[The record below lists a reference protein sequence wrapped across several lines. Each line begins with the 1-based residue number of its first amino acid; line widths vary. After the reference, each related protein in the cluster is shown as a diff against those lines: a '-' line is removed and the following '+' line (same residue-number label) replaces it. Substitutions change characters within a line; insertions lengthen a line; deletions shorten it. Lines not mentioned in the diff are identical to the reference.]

1 MAFHLDSI
9 APWGRN
15 LAEYR
20 AMFTLDTR
28 DLAGRILGCADG
40 PASFNAELTGRG
52 GRVVSAD
59 PLYAVRVE
67 EIRARI
73 EESSAEVL
81 AQTRRNRDRFVWKTI
96 SSVEELGRIRRAAMD
111 RFLSDYDAGRHAGRY
126 VPAALPALPFADKSF
141 DLALCSHFLFLYS
154 ELLDTDFHCAAIRE
168 LCRVAG
174 EARIFPLLDL
184 SGEISPHLA
193 PVTEMLRRDG
203 YAVSVPLVDYEFQ
216 KGGNRMMCV
225 REVR

>member
-1 MAFHLDSI
+1 MTFHLDEVV
-9 APWGRN
+9 PWGRN

-20 AMFTLDTR
+20 AMFDLNEGN
-28 DLAGRILGCADG
+28 LAGRILGCADG
-40 PASFNAELTGRG
+40 PASFNAELTSRG

-59 PLYAVRVE
+59 PLYSVRAE

-73 EESSAEVL
+73 GETSVEVL
-81 AQTRRNRDRFVWKTI
+81 AQTRRNRDRFIWSHITSI
-96 SSVEELGRIRRAAMD
+96 DALGRTRLAAMEC
-111 RFLSDYDAGRHAGRY
+111 FLSDYDAGRYAGRY
-126 VPAALPALPFADKSF
+126 VPAALPALPFADRSF

-154 ELLDTDFHCAAIRE
+154 ALLDIDFHHAAIRE
-168 LCRVAG
+168 LCRAADEV
-174 EARIFPLLDL
+174 RIFPLLDL

-193 PVTEMLRRDG
+193 PLTEMLRSDG
-203 YAVSVPLVDYEFQ
+203 YAVSVRLVDYEFQ